1 MGKRSSNRN
10 GAKASTIRAANL
22 TPFPP
27 NLPSRGHVCSL
38 FILFITCSP
47 MDGGEQETG
56 SDTNSI
62 FACRGLIP
70 FEEKRTK
77 GSPWRGKEEIERE
90 RRRKREEPLMKADR
104 GGDGGPC
111 ERITLLHL
119 APPPPFPRVGVKW
132 SRRLEDLS
140 NNVRS
145 AKKRFATTQRC
156 N

>member
-1 MGKRSSNRN
+1 MSHDTGQITREGPFMGKRSSNRN

-62 FACRGLIP
+62 FAC
-70 FEEKRTK
+70 K
-77 GSPWRGKEEIERE
+77 GVDSFRRKANERFAVERKGRDRERKKEEE
-90 RRRKREEPLMKADR
+90 
-104 GGDGGPC
+104 GGAFD
-111 ERITLLHL
+111 E
-119 APPPPFPRVGVKW
+119 
-132 SRRLEDLS
+132 SR
-140 NNVRS
+140 
-145 AKKRFATTQRC
+145 
-156 N
+156 